1 MYLYVTSLSLPYKEI
16 YSSFFEKQEQP
27 EIGGAWNLV
36 LSHLTDKLTDDA
48 AASLSY
54 LVFDGLDTL
63 HTPLAELL
71 IAWVNYILQKAVSN
85 MKG

>member
-1 MYLYVTSLSLPYKEI
+1 LACLYVTFLSLFPTNI
-16 YSSFFEKQEQP
+16 FIFEKQEQP
-27 EIGGAWNLV
+27 EVGGAWNLV

-63 HTPLAELL
+63 HTPIAELL

-85 MKG
+85 KKG